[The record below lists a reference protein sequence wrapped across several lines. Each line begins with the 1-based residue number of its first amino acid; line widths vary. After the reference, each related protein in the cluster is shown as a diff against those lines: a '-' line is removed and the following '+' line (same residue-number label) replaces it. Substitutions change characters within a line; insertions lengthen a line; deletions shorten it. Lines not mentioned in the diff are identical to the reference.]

1 MSFPKIKRLVK
12 KIIPGQIFDAYHFL
26 LAYVSALRF
35 GFPSRRMVVIGVLGT
50 RGKTT
55 VSNLIW
61 SCLDAAGYKVGLTG
75 TANIR
80 IGKKERMNPYHMTM
94 PGRFVMQKLLAE
106 MRDAGCQIAIVETPS
121 EGVEQWRHVG
131 IAYDIA
137 IMTVLYPEYLET
149 HRWDYE
155 RCKRMHRKVF
165 QEIFRQPK
173 KEFNGKAVPKTIIV
187 NNDID
192 EPELFLNNPADRKI
206 TYGIKKASDIFA
218 DSVTQDAAGRASFS
232 VGPASYHLGI
242 RGIFN
247 VSNALAAI
255 ACAAA
260 LEIPQ
265 EAVQKGL
272 ASMSLVPGR
281 MEEIKNNLGFSVFV
295 DYAHDAVSLEAA
307 LSSLVTFKKGKIIL
321 ITGGQG
327 GGRDKQKRPVMGS
340 IAAKYADIVI
350 IANEDPYLDDP
361 MEIMEDIARGSEASG
376 KIRGRDLFLE
386 ADRRDAIRRAIS
398 LASADDIV
406 LVSGKGSEQSM
417 ETADGKIPW
426 DDREVVKE
434 EIAAL
439 RDGKRSMI
447 KK

>member
-1 MSFPKIKRLVK
+1 MKRLLK
-12 KIIPGQIFDAYHFL
+12 KIIPGPVIGAYHFL
-26 LAYVSALRF
+26 LAYAAALRF

-137 IMTVLYPEYLET
+137 VMTVLYPEYLET
-149 HRWDYE
+149 HHWDYE

-165 QEIFRQPK
+165 QEISRQPEK
-173 KEFNGKAVPKTIIV
+173 KFNGKTVPKTIVV
-187 NNDID
+187 NNDIN
-192 EPELFLNNPADRKI
+192 EPELFLDNPADRKI
-206 TYGIKKASDIFA
+206 TYGVKNASHVFA
-218 DSVTQDAAGRASFS
+218 DSITQDAEGRASFS
-232 VGPASYHLGI
+232 VGPASYRLGI
-242 RGIFN
+242 RGMFN

-265 EAVQKGL
+265 EAVRRGL
-272 ASMSLVPGR
+272 ASMPLVPGR

-307 LSSLVTFKKGKIIL
+307 LSSLKVFKKGKIIL

-340 IAAKYADIVI
+340 IAAKYADCVIV
-350 IANEDPYLDDP
+350 ANEDPYSDDP
-361 MEIMEDIARGSEASG
+361 VEIMEEIARGSEASG
-376 KIRGRDLFLE
+376 KIRGKDLFLE
-386 ADRRDAIRRAIS
+386 PDRREAIRRALS
-398 LASADDIV
+398 FASTNDIV
-406 LVSGKGSEQSM
+406 FVSGKGSEQSM
-417 ETADGKIPW
+417 ETAEGKIPW
-426 DDREVVKE
+426 DDREVVRE
-434 EIAAL
+434 ELAAL
-439 RDGKRSMI
+439 QGEKSSIME
-447 KK
+447 K